1 VTPDDPTTQ
10 PPRPGLLVLVSGT
23 GTGVGKT
30 WWTAALTRRLRAG
43 GVAVAVRKPV
53 QSGDPDAPTDA
64 DVLAAA
70 SGEEPD
76 TVTPAHRSLPLPWAP
91 PMAAAELGL
100 PPFTVADLASEIV
113 WPAGAEHDVGL
124 VEAVGGP
131 RSPLASD
138 GDTVSLA
145 DALEP
150 DVVVLVAEAGLGA
163 VNAVR
168 LSVDVLR
175 THTVVVALNRF
186 GDEVLHDRNLA
197 VLRADGL
204 DVVTDPAN
212 LAARFVGQLRRR

>member
-1 VTPDDPTTQ
+1 MTLDGPTTQ

-30 WWTAALTRRLRAG
+30 WWTVALTRQLRAG
-43 GVAVAVRKPV
+43 GMAVAVRKPV
-53 QSGDPDAPTDA
+53 LSGEPDAPSDA

-70 SGEEPD
+70 SGEAPGA
-76 TVTPAHRSLPLPWAP
+76 VTPAHRSLPLPWAP

-100 PPFTVADLASEIV
+100 PPFTVADLVAETA
-113 WPAGAEHDVGL
+113 WPAEVEHGVGL
-124 VEAVGGP
+124 IEAVGGP

-145 DALEP
+145 DLLEP
-150 DVVVLVAEAGLGA
+150 DVVVVVADAGLGA

-175 THTVVVALNRF
+175 AHAVVVALNRF
-186 GDEVLHDRNLA
+186 DDDVLHDRNLA

-204 DVVTDPAN
+204 DVVTDPAD
-212 LAARFVGQLRRR
+212 LAALLVGQLRRP